1 MMVVTSTWSSFLGA
15 PDSTVGTR
23 QRPVDGHLR
32 QRDER
37 PGHRDAD
44 LFARLVTIDCGVLYF
59 GSDLETCFGET
70 LARLRP
76 SSAVLAVV
84 EEEWRARGF
93 MDAGT
98 VAADWRQ
105 RRTAVHIRLPE
116 DVLFLDAEWPTTHQF
131 LRQEL
136 ALGLSALGFG
146 DLDVAAVR
154 GPDRRVTR
162 LIADWAYLA
171 EDEGRPRYAGVR
183 YESRLRSGWECWAL
197 FDDEDMELEVIETLP
212 VTREMPAL
220 QRVAE
225 LFELRVF

>member
-1 MMVVTSTWSSFLGA
+1 MAEPEAVRAPRGGLWRVARGA
-15 PDSTVGTR
+15 NPLAPPP
-23 QRPVDGHLR
+23 QREVADGGVNRFDPL
-32 QRDER
+32 
-37 PGHRDAD
+37 
-44 LFARLVTIDCGVLYF
+44 TIDSGVLYF
-59 GSDLETCFGET
+59 GSDLDTCFGET

-76 SSAVLAVV
+76 SLAVLAVV

-116 DVLFLDAEWPTTHQF
+116 DALFLDAESPKTHQF

-220 QRVAE
+220 QRVAG

>member
-1 MMVVTSTWSSFLGA
+1 MDEPEAVRAPRDGLWRVARGA
-15 PDSTVGTR
+15 APLAPPPQRELVGGGVNR
-23 QRPVDGHLR
+23 FDPL
-32 QRDER
+32 
-37 PGHRDAD
+37 
-44 LFARLVTIDCGVLYF
+44 TIDCGVLYF

-70 LARLRP
+70 LARFRP
-76 SSAVLAVV
+76 SLTILAIV
-84 EEEWRARGF
+84 EDEWRERGF
-93 MDAGT
+93 MDAGA

-105 RRTAVHIRLPE
+105 RRTAVHVRLSDE
-116 DVLFLDAEWPTTHQF
+116 AVFLDVESPKTHQF

-136 ALGLSALGFG
+136 ALGLSALGLD

-162 LIADWAYLA
+162 LIADWVYMA
-171 EDEGRPRYAGVR
+171 EDDGRPRYAGVR

-197 FDDEDMELEVIETLP
+197 FDDEDMDLEVIETLP
-212 VTREMPAL
+212 VSREMPAL